1 MRGCILKRGKTY
13 ALVIHLGRDPKTGK
27 KRQKWY
33 SHRTRRE
40 AEAHAAQLLVQ
51 VQAGGGVPPA
61 RMKVGDYFDQWVKDY
76 ATGAVAPTSLR
87 RYQDIIR
94 LHIKPALGHIP
105 LSRLTAQGIQSYTS
119 SKLAE
124 GQSPS
129 SVLYHY
135 RVLHEALQHAIRWG
149 LLVRNPTDF
158 VDPPRLSHAEM
169 RTWDEEQ
176 VRLFLAEAKRSSR
189 HYTLYLTAILTG
201 MRQGELL
208 GLRWQDI
215 DLTLGTASIRQT
227 FYRLGGQQ
235 LFKEPKSRRS
245 RRIVELDPMLVD
257 ELRRLRD
264 HQKERRKIL
273 GVEYEDCDLVFSQPN
288 GKPLHAQNLARRD
301 FCHITKRAGL
311 PRIRFHDLR
320 HTHATHMLQQGINLK
335 VIQERLGHSNPA
347 FTLAVYSHVLPGM
360 QKEAAR
366 LVAERLLGTGTR
378 SVD

>member
-1 MRGCILKRGKTY
+1 MRGCIVKRGNGY
-13 ALVIHLGRDPKTGK
+13 ALVIHLGRDPLTGK

-40 AEAHAAQLLVQ
+40 AEAQAAQLLVQ

-61 RMKVGDYFDQWVKDY
+61 RLRAGDYLDQWLKDY
-76 ATGAVAPTSLR
+76 AAGAVSFSTLR
-87 RYQDIIR
+87 RYEDIIR
-94 LHIKPALGHIP
+94 LHLKPALGHIP
-105 LSRLTAQGIQSYTS
+105 LSRLTAQAIQSYTS
-119 SKLAE
+119 GKLAG
-124 GQSPS
+124 GQSPA

-135 RVLHEALQHAIRWG
+135 RVLHEALQHAVRWG
-149 LLVRNPTDF
+149 LLVRNPADF
-158 VDPPRLSHAEM
+158 VDPPRLRHTEM

-176 VRLFLAEAKRSSR
+176 VRLFLAEAKRSSP
-189 HYTLYLTAILTG
+189 HYTLYLTAVLTG

-208 GLRWQDI
+208 GLRWKDV

-235 LFKEPKSRRS
+235 IFNEPKSHRS
-245 RRIVELDPMLVD
+245 RRMVELDPMLVD

-264 HQKERRKIL
+264 EQKERRNIL
-273 GVEYEDCDLVFSQPN
+273 GADYEDRDLIFCQPD
-288 GKPLHAQNLARRD
+288 GKPLHAQNLVRREFHSIASRAR
-301 FCHITKRAGL
+301 L

-320 HTHATHMLQQGINLK
+320 HTHATHMLQHGVNLK
-335 VIQERLGHSNPA
+335 VVQERLGHSNPA

-366 LVAERLLGTGTR
+366 LVAGRLLGTGTR
-378 SVD
+378 STD